1 MNWMWFEIKKVSYC
15 LSIVVVLLSCFGLS
29 QPKQGNSRL
38 ITIIMIAI
46 TDSTVVQFIYC
57 GSMNG
62 LVRTIYEWGRKED
75 STQKLRCTVGVRSE
89 HVCADC

>member
-38 ITIIMIAI
+38 ITIMMIAI
-46 TDSTVVQFIYC
+46 TDSTVVVQFIIYC

-62 LVRTIYEWGRKED
+62 LVRTMGGVARKIQ
-75 STQKLRCTVGVRSE
+75 STTTACDARLV
-89 HVCADC
+89 